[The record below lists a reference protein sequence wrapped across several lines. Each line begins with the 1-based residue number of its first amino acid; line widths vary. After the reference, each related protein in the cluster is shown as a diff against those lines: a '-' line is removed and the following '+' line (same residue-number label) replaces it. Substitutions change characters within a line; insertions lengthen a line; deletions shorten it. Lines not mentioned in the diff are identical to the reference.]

1 MTSQAV
7 EGTWIRT
14 FNYWRFGGELVH
26 LQKALRPSLYIVLF
40 SLLLCRVEL
49 SFTKARQTYGE
60 VKVLDWLWWNN

>member
-7 EGTWIRT
+7 EGKWIRT
-14 FNYWRFGGELVH
+14 VDYWRFRGELVD
-26 LQKALRPSLYIVLF
+26 LQKALRPSLYIVVF

-60 VKVLDWLWWNN
+60 VKVLDWL